1 MSLSTYPISAATARH
16 VQRPIFGHVIDGE
29 VVLSLDGQTMPV
41 IDPATGEEVGVAALG
56 SAFDV
61 DRAVKSARAA
71 FDDGRWR
78 YLAPHEKE
86 RRLRR
91 MSSLLQER
99 ATMFAESDTIDSGLL
114 RWYTD
119 AMVEFALNSIDYFSG
134 WPSKIEGS
142 IPAVP
147 SDLVAYHIRE
157 PHGVLGLIVPWNG
170 PSAVFAFVAAAISAG
185 NSVILKPAEQTPM
198 TAVLMAEVA
207 AEAGIPNG
215 VFNVVQGRADAGAAL
230 VEHPGVDALS
240 FTGSR
245 GAGSAIQAA
254 AAKRV
259 KPVSLE
265 LGGKSPFII
274 FPDADLDAAASA
286 AMLGVWMASGQVCTA
301 GTRVLIHKDIHDEL
315 TDKIIAESR
324 EIRIGSGFDPA
335 SQLGPLVSAEQLER
349 VQHYVTVGQDEGA
362 ELALGGGRYGDVGY
376 FHEPTVFT
384 GVRSDMR
391 IAREEIFGP
400 VMSILRF
407 DSEAEAYSIANDTEY
422 GLAAGVW
429 TNNLALAHRAA
440 RALRTGQVWI
450 NTYQA
455 GYPSV
460 AYGGVKMSGHGRM
473 QGRPSIE
480 ELTQIKSVW
489 MKVGDPP
496 TLNGGAD
503 AVL

>member
-1 MSLSTYPISAATARH
+1 MTALTYPISAATARH
-16 VQRPIFGHVIDGE
+16 IERPIFGHVIDGE
-29 VVLSLDGQTMPV
+29 VVPSIDGDTMPV
-41 IDPATGEEVGVAALG
+41 IDPATGEEVAIAALG
-56 SAFDV
+56 SAADA
-61 DRAVKSARAA
+61 DRAVRSARAA

-78 YLAPHEKE
+78 YLAPLEKE

-91 MSSLLQER
+91 LSTLLQER
-99 ATMFAESDTIDSGLL
+99 ATLFAESDTIDSGLL

-119 AMVEFALNSIDYFSG
+119 AMVDFAVNSVDYFSG

-142 IPAVP
+142 IPPVP
-147 SDLVAYHIRE
+147 SDLVAYQIRE

-170 PSAVFAFVAAAISAG
+170 PSAVLAFVAAAISAG
-185 NSVILKPAEQTPM
+185 NSVVLKPAEQTPM
-198 TAVLMAEVA
+198 TAVLMAELA

-215 VFNVVQGRADAGAAL
+215 VFNVVQGRGDVGAAL

-245 GAGSAIQAA
+245 ATGTAIQMA

-301 GTRVLIHKDIHDEL
+301 GTRVLIHSDIHDEL
-315 TDKIIAESR
+315 VEKIVSESR
-324 EIRIGSGFDPA
+324 DMRIGSGFDPE

-349 VQHYVTVGQDEGA
+349 VQRYVAIGQDEGA
-362 ELALGGGRYGDVGY
+362 ELALGGGRHGTVGY
-376 FHEPTVFT
+376 FHEPTIFT
-384 GVRSDMR
+384 GVRNDMR
-391 IAREEIFGP
+391 IAQEEIFGP
-400 VMSILRF
+400 VMSVLRF
-407 DSEAEAYSIANDTEY
+407 DSEAEGYAIANDSEY
-422 GLAAGVW
+422 GLGAGVW
-429 TNNLALAHRAA
+429 TNNLARAYRAA

-455 GYPSV
+455 GYPTV
-460 AYGGVKMSGHGRM
+460 AYGGVKLSGHGRM
-473 QGRPSIE
+473 QGRATIE
-480 ELTQIKSVW
+480 ELTHVKSVW
-489 MKVGDPP
+489 MNVGAP
-496 TLNGGAD
+496 L
-503 AVL
+503 